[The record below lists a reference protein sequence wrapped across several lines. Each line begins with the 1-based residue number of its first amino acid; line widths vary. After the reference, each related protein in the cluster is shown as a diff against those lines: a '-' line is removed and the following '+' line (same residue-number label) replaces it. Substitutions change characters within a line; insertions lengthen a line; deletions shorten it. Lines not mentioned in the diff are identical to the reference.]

1 MRIKNIENEN
11 LDESVQVGDIVSFEF
26 GDKLAVEGLV
36 VETEDGLAVE
46 LDEQGEQYLT
56 ELIPLAIAAGGLAW
70 SAYDAYNA
78 YQQLQRG
85 EITQSDLAAQVGTDI
100 ALSVAGGGIAK
111 AAGKGFKAFRKWWKG
126 DKGKQ
131 EPTLPRDMGPA
142 PTGPNGRP
150 LSPMSGREEPPMTS
164 RNTPNTQRKE
174 PPLTRKTGKD
184 NDKDSNW
191 KRTGAGRLGLDDPGS
206 NTDLAGFVK
215 RYGPNAQRGRM
226 NDDVQRLRTL
236 SGLTEEYLVEGTWA
250 LPDTMEKAKEI
261 ASLMNNPIPVE
272 KASDLMYSLI
282 GDDELFDLFG
292 ELEDDGTGTDA
303 RPTIARWIADNMDLI
318 AANVDDQ
325 EVIKALADVAEL
337 HESEQQVEETESFDF
352 GMFTPGGDAQVQ
364 NIIQY
369 TLNDFEDEAEKANNS
384 ERDALRMEAMQKLFK
399 ELEDLA
405 EDPKHEEAMDTDVR
419 ERAAAYLDKG
429 IVRIMNMLDNQPVSE
444 EEIEEGIDTDSAFN
458 AIMKKDPG
466 DEGIGYVFDKFASKM
481 TDQDADELAKKL
493 GEFYPDWHEQHYQ
506 EEELDEAEY
515 QGRKVKLGKPTRGDV
530 KKFKVYVKNDKGNV
544 VKVNFGHKGK
554 GNEKTMR
561 IKKSD
566 PKRRKSFRARHNCDN
581 PGPRWKA
588 RYWSCRA
595 W

>member
-11 LDESVQVGDIVSFEF
+11 LDESVQAGDIISFEF

-36 VETEDGLAVE
+36 VETEDGLAVQ

-85 EITQSDLAAQVGTDI
+85 EITQNDLAAQVGTDL
-100 ALSVAGGGIAK
+100 ALSVAGGAAAK

-164 RNTPNTQRKE
+164 RNTPNTQRQE
-174 PPLTRKTGKD
+174 PTLTRK
-184 NDKDSNW
+184 NNNKDSNW
-191 KRTGAGRLGLDDPGS
+191 RRTGAGQLGLDDPGS
-206 NTDLAGFVK
+206 ETDLAGFVK
-215 RYGPNAQRGRM
+215 RHGPNAQRGKM

-292 ELEDDGTGTDA
+292 ELEDDGAGTDA

-337 HESEQQVEETESFDF
+337 HENEQRNESFSHQVKDF

-369 TLNDFEDEAEKANNS
+369 TLNDFEDAAEKATNS

-405 EDPKHEEAMDTDVR
+405 EDPKHEEAMDTEVR
-419 ERAAAYLDKG
+419 ERAAAYLDQG
-429 IVRIMNMLDNQPVSE
+429 IIRIMDMLDNQ
-444 EEIEEGIDTDSAFN
+444 
-458 AIMKKDPG
+458 
-466 DEGIGYVFDKFASKM
+466 
-481 TDQDADELAKKL
+481 AD
-493 GEFYPDWHEQHYQ
+493 
-506 EEELDEAEY
+506 LDEAEY
-515 QGRKVKLGKPTRGDV
+515 QGKKVTLNKPIRTGKDEP
-530 KKFKVYVKNDKGNV
+530 KKFKVYVKDGDK
-544 VKVNFGHKGK
+544 VKMVRFGHQGK
-554 GNEKTMR
+554 GNEKTMT

-566 PKRRKSFRARHNCDN
+566 PERRKSFRARHNCDN
-581 PGPRWKA
+581 PGPKTKA
-588 RYWSCRA
+588 RYWSCKA

>member
-11 LDESVQVGDIVSFEF
+11 LDESVQAGDIVSFEF

-56 ELIPLAIAAGGLAW
+56 ELLPLAIGAAGLGL
-70 SAYDAYNA
+70 SAYDAWNTYNA
-78 YQQLQRG
+78 YNRG
-85 EITQSDLAAQVGTDI
+85 EITAKDLAAQVGTDL
-100 ALSVAGGGIAK
+100 ALTAAGAGAAK
-111 AAGKGFKAFRKWWKG
+111 LAGKGFKAFRKWWKG

-164 RNTPNTQRKE
+164 TNTTSTQRQEPTLPRNQVAQADDAAQSKPNTPNRDRRRNANTSALGQAGRNAAKNNDFLQKFGPAAQRKLSE
-174 PPLTRKTGKD
+174 
-184 NDKDSNW
+184 
-191 KRTGAGRLGLDDPGS
+191 
-206 NTDLAGFVK
+206 
-215 RYGPNAQRGRM
+215 
-226 NDDVQRLRTL
+226 DVHRLRTL

-250 LPDTMEKAKEI
+250 LPYTIEKAKEI

-272 KASDLMYSLI
+272 KATDLMYSLI
-282 GDDELFDLFG
+282 GDDELFDSLG
-292 ELEDDGTGTDA
+292 ELEDDGAGTDA

-337 HESEQQVEETESFDF
+337 HESEQQVEETKSFDF

-369 TLNDFEDEAEKANNS
+369 TLNDFEDEAEKATES

-429 IVRIMNMLDNQPVSE
+429 IIRIMNMLDNQPVSE
-444 EEIEEGIDTDSAFN
+444 EEI
-458 AIMKKDPG
+458 
-466 DEGIGYVFDKFASKM
+466 
-481 TDQDADELAKKL
+481 
-493 GEFYPDWHEQHYQ
+493 
-506 EEELDEAEY
+506 DEAEY
-515 QGRKVKLGKPTRGDV
+515 QGRKVELNKPTRGDV

-581 PGPRWKA
+581 PGPKWKA